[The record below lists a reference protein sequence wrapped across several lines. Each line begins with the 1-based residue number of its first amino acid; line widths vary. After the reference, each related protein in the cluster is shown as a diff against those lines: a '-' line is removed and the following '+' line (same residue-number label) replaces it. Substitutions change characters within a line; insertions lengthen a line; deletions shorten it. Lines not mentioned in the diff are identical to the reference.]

1 MKNKVAT
8 VATAAFVTS
17 AFAATTAF
25 ADTYTVEQGD
35 TLTQIAKEFNTT
47 VTNLKQWNG
56 LQSDRIYVNQTL
68 SISQPTSE
76 EVNSTTV
83 KASGTISSAQNYTV
97 VAGDT
102 LLKIAN
108 KHEISL
114 AELVTWNNLNSHLIY
129 PGQDLKVSGSGSV
142 TASSTPT
149 AAPQQDQKNVSVYT
163 IKSGDTLSKIAGQF
177 STTVSQLK
185 ALNNLTSDR
194 IYAGKTLKVSGQPVS
209 ESVKQSE
216 QTQANAPTTA
226 SAGTTD
232 YVIKSGDT
240 LGAIAAKFSTSV
252 QNLKSING
260 LKSDLIFAGQR
271 LKVSGTAASN
281 SGSPSVEIKTD
292 VKNVQTSAP
301 TAKTGASVDTLING
315 AKKLIGVPYKWG
327 GTSPSGFDCSG
338 FIYYVYK
345 QAGYDISRTSAQ
357 GYADRS
363 FYVDSPQVGDLVFF
377 KNTYKK
383 GISHV
388 GIYVGN
394 NQFINASSS
403 GVVITSLNN
412 SYWSKHF
419 DSYKRFY

>member
-163 IKSGDTLSKIAGQF
+163 IKSGDTLSKIAAQF

-226 SAGTTD
+226 SAE
-232 YVIKSGDT
+232 Y
-240 LGAIAAKFSTSV
+240 
-252 QNLKSING
+252 
-260 LKSDLIFAGQR
+260 
-271 LKVSGTAASN
+271 
-281 SGSPSVEIKTD
+281 
-292 VKNVQTSAP
+292 
-301 TAKTGASVDTLING
+301 
-315 AKKLIGVPYKWG
+315 
-327 GTSPSGFDCSG
+327 
-338 FIYYVYK
+338 
-345 QAGYDISRTSAQ
+345 
-357 GYADRS
+357 
-363 FYVDSPQVGDLVFF
+363 
-377 KNTYKK
+377 
-383 GISHV
+383 H
-388 GIYVGN
+388 
-394 NQFINASSS
+394 
-403 GVVITSLNN
+403 
-412 SYWSKHF
+412 
-419 DSYKRFY
+419 

>member
-1 MKNKVAT
+1 M
-8 VATAAFVTS
+8 
-17 AFAATTAF
+17 
-25 ADTYTVEQGD
+25 
-35 TLTQIAKEFNTT
+35 
-47 VTNLKQWNG
+47 
-56 LQSDRIYVNQTL
+56 
-68 SISQPTSE
+68 
-76 EVNSTTV
+76 
-83 KASGTISSAQNYTV
+83 KASGTIASAQNYTV

-114 AELVTWNNLNSHLIY
+114 AELVTWNNLNSHPIY

-194 IYAGKTLKVSGQPVS
+194 IYAGKTLKVSGQPVA
-209 ESVKQSE
+209 ESVKQPE

-252 QNLKSING
+252 QNLKSLNG

-281 SGSPSVEIKTD
+281 SGSPSVEVKTD

-301 TAKTGASVDTLING
+301 AAKTGASVDTLING

-327 GTSPSGFDCSG
+327 GTTPSGFDCSG

-377 KNTYKK
+377 KNTYKQ

-403 GVVITSLNN
+403 GVEITSLNN

-419 DSYKRFY
+419 DSFKRFY